1 MNKPTS
7 QISNF
12 KSQILLLILLSVLSP
27 QSSVLV
33 FADVTVTVGPATINA
48 AAAGDSAFRL
58 TIAYDHRAA
67 PFPSIYLS
75 PDLAAGTSTTV
86 QENNWTGIKTAAGE
100 LLIDS
105 ATGQWTLRDPAGK
118 TLIPPCE
125 LGSQATNLQTGKPFV
140 LLNVGCDSNRRFQV
154 YGCGDGAER
163 LLQTSADP
171 AVGNGHAVVPYYWCK
186 SGYSALAVSSD
197 DNSPASWTASSDL
210 GRVQWIFPGTSADLY
225 LMPAANL
232 GKAAAAYAK
241 LSGPPAVPPR
251 WTFGYLQSR
260 WGWKDE
266 AYIDDTLHQFISRK
280 LPVDAFIFDFE
291 WYTVTPDYS
300 VQAQGLPTFT
310 DFSFNPA
317 LFPQPAAQIS
327 AMNDLGVHFVGIRK
341 PRLGNSDLLKMA
353 RANGWILPPGSSRD
367 QIDARCLNYRDPAVR
382 AWYADQTLDLLKSGV
397 SGWWDDEGE
406 LTYTTYYWWNQ
417 AEAEALAKANPAMRL
432 WTIDRAFSPG
442 NQRFGA
448 AAWTGDIHA
457 DWAELAKTPAH
468 LLNWTLAGMPYV
480 TCDIGGF
487 FGNTTPQLLTRWME
501 AGVFFP
507 VMRSHSTVDAI
518 PHFPWL
524 YGSDA
529 ESAIRKA
536 LDLRY
541 RLIPFYY
548 SEAHYAHDT
557 GLPIMRPMAMGFP
570 SDPRCAD
577 LCDEWL
583 VGDKLLAAP
592 ILDDNDARRVYL
604 PAGTWYALNGTTPIN
619 GGRNINVTAKLDE
632 IPAYVRA
639 GTILPLGPVIQ
650 HTSELPGGP
659 LEVQVYPGH
668 DAHFTLAEDDGLT
681 TDYLHGDIRRTLFTW
696 NDASR
701 TLSWK
706 IDGSYAGRDVFTDMT
721 VSVMD
726 TGGEKHASGSMTAD
740 GSVVIAN

>member
-1 MNKPTS
+1 MRSRAKFS
-7 QISNF
+7 F
-12 KSQILLLILLSVLSP
+12 FLVLLL
-27 QSSVLV
+27 SSVARAAV
-33 FADVTVTVGPATINA
+33 DVAVGPATIEA
-48 AAAGDSAFRL
+48 APAGDSAIRL
-58 TIAYDHRAA
+58 TISYDHRAT
-67 PFPSIYLS
+67 PLPSTFLS
-75 PDLAAGTSTTV
+75 PDLPAGSSTTV
-86 QENNWTGIKTAAGE
+86 QENNWTGIKTSAGE
-100 LLIDS
+100 LLIDPS
-105 ATGQWTLRDPAGK
+105 TGHWTLRDATGK
-118 TLIPPCE
+118 TLIPPCD
-125 LGSQATNLQTGKPFV
+125 LGSLATNLQTGKQFV
-140 LLNVGCDSNRRFQV
+140 LFNVGCDSARKFQV
-154 YGCGDGAER
+154 YGCGDGADE
-163 LLQTSADP
+163 LLQQSADP
-171 AVGNGHAVVPYYWCK
+171 SVGNGHAVVPYYWSK
-186 SGYSALAVSSD
+186 AGYAVLAVSGD
-197 DNSPASWTASSDL
+197 DNTPASWTASSDL
-210 GRVQWIFPGTSADLY
+210 GRVQWIFPGDSADLY

-232 GKAAAAYAK
+232 AKAAEAFAA

-260 WGWKDE
+260 WGWKDK
-266 AYIDDTLHQFISRK
+266 AYIDDAVNQFITRK

-291 WYTVTPDYS
+291 WYTVTPDYA
-300 VQAQGLPTFT
+300 VKAEGLPTFT

-317 LFPQPAAQIS
+317 LFPQPAEQIS
-327 AMNDLGVHFVGIRK
+327 AMNDQGIHFVGIRK
-341 PRLGNSDLLKMA
+341 PRLGNSDLLAMA
-353 RANGWILPPGSSRD
+353 RSKGWILPPGSSHSE
-367 QIDARCLNYRDPAVR
+367 IDARCLDFRNPQVR
-382 AWYADQTLDLLKSGV
+382 AWYADQTVDLLKAGV

-417 AEAEALAKANPAMRL
+417 AEAEALAKINPAARL

-448 AAWTGDIHA
+448 AAWTGDIRA
-457 DWAELAKTPAH
+457 SWAELAKTPAH

-487 FGNTTPQLLTRWME
+487 AGDTTPQLLTRWME

-524 YGSDA
+524 YGPDA

-541 RLIPFYY
+541 RLVPFYY
-548 SEAHYAHDT
+548 SEAHYAHVT
-557 GLPIMRPMAMGFP
+557 GLPIMRPLAMGSP

-577 LCDEWL
+577 LTDEWL

-592 ILDDNDARRVYL
+592 ILDDTDTRRVYL
-604 PAGTWYALNGTTPIN
+604 PAGIWYALNDTTPVR
-619 GGRNINVTAKLDE
+619 GGRDFKVTAKLDE

-650 HTSELPGGP
+650 HTADLPGGP

-668 DAHFTLAEDDGLT
+668 SAHFTLTEDDGLT
-681 TDYLHGDIRRTLFTW
+681 TDYLHGDLRHTIFTW
-696 NDASR
+696 DDASR

-706 IDGSYAGRDVFTDMT
+706 IDGSYAGRDIFTDLT

-726 TGGEKHASGSMTAD
+726 SGGVKHGAGSITSD
-740 GSVVIAN
+740 GSVVVPQ